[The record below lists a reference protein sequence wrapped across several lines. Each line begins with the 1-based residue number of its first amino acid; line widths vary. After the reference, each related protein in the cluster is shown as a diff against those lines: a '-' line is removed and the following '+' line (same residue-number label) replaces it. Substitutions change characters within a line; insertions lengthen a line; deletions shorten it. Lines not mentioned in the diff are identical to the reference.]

1 MTERELF
8 YMKTIAKE
16 KSISKAAAKLYI
28 SQPSLSQY
36 VARVENALG
45 EKLFIRTGNGLCLT
59 YAGEKYMQAATSILN
74 IYADFKTE
82 IDGMSQLKSGRI
94 TIGITYFL
102 SMLIL
107 SDILPA
113 FRQAYPGIEIFV
125 VEKSTNEL
133 ERLLAAGEIDFAVMH
148 IHKKL
153 PVHAEIEE
161 HCRLL
166 EDPFVAVLSRQEPLA
181 QALPKSGD
189 MPTIALTDLR
199 ERQFIMVHKDQRI
212 RQIADFVLASADFT
226 PKIVLTTRNCE
237 TAKQLAAKGV
247 GVSLLP
253 LSYTRHFAQS
263 PNAAICRI
271 DHADAYWLL
280 SVMTQRNGYLSAA
293 SQAFITMLQQAF
305 AHGEQPAHSKL

>member
-36 VARVENALG
+36 VSRVESALG
-45 EKLFIRTGNGLCLT
+45 EKLFIRTGSGLSLT

-74 IYADFKTE
+74 IYSDFKAE
-82 IDGMSQLKSGRI
+82 LGGMSGLKSGRI

-102 SMLIL
+102 SMLVLPDIL
-107 SDILPA
+107 SD
-113 FRQAYPGIEIFV
+113 FRRAYPVIEIFV

-133 ERLLAAGEIDFAVMH
+133 ERLLATGEIDFAIMH

-153 PVHAEIEE
+153 PVHAEIQE
-161 HCRLL
+161 CSRLL

-181 QALPKSGD
+181 QALSDEGLA
-189 MPTIALTDLR
+189 TVALSRLR
-199 ERQFIMVHKDQRI
+199 ESGFIMVHRDQRI
-212 RQIADFVLASADFT
+212 RQIADFILASADFT
-226 PKIVLTTRNCE
+226 PKIALTTRNCE
-237 TAKQLAAKGV
+237 TARQLAFKGV

-253 LSYTRHFAQS
+253 LSYVKHFSDTQD
-263 PNAAICRI
+263 AAVYRV

-280 SVMTQRNGYLSAA
+280 SVMARRNSYLSAA
-293 SQAFITMLQQAF
+293 SQAFIAMLRRAF
-305 AHGEQPAHSKL
+305 EAEK